1 MAIPVHANVLFHT
14 GALFIKGLIL
24 SFSIQ
29 NILNFVADVS
39 VKFSVLKIHII
50 IAAKSVFLSEFTKH
64 DVSWG
69 FVPDPIG
76 VAYSAAQIF

>member
-1 MAIPVHANVLFHT
+1 
-14 GALFIKGLIL
+14 
-24 SFSIQ
+24 
-29 NILNFVADVS
+29 VADVS